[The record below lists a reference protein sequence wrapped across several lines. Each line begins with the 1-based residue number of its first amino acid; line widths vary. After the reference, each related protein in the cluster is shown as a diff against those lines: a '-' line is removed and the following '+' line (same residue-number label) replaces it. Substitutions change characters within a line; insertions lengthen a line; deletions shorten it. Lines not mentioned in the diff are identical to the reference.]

1 MADTKPT
8 VSATQNKTPLY
19 IVCIALLVAVVLA
32 IVGFSGKTSATQ
44 QANELSARVE
54 ELTAT
59 VADLEAAAATAASDL
74 EAKAGELETA
84 KSDLEAAAAA
94 KTEVDGQAQRR
105 RGR

>member
-1 MADTKPT
+1 M
-8 VSATQNKTPLY
+8 
-19 IVCIALLVAVVLA
+19 VLA

-94 KTEVDGQAQRR
+94 KTEVDGASSATPRPVTRSLASRWRSLPRR
-105 RGR
+105 